1 MPRGYCNCGPFR
13 VDIVPK
19 GLLKPLVLK
28 LLSER
33 PMHGFELMEQIFEKT
48 NGMWRPGPAAIY
60 PTLEWL
66 EANGYIKS
74 DETEKR
80 SEKTRRQYSITKK
93 GTHFIHAVHVRAR
106 SHSVHV
112 HPHSSA
118 HTSAH
123 ATVHVSVAASA
134 TAVVSI
140 FVHFVS
146 HIISLLI

>member
-1 MPRGYCNCGPFR
+1 MNEMPRGYCNCGPFR

-19 GLLKPLVLK
+19 GLLKPLVLT

-93 GTHFIHAVHVRAR
+93 GTEALEDYEK
-106 SHSVHV
+106 
-112 HPHSSA
+112 SA
-118 HTSAH
+118 QEIKKRMQEFGT
-123 ATVHVSVAASA
+123 
-134 TAVVSI
+134 I
-140 FVHFVS
+140 YGR
-146 HIISLLI
+146 I

>member
-1 MPRGYCNCGPFR
+1 MNEMPRGYCNCGPFR

-80 SEKTRRQYSITKK
+80 FEKTRRQYSITKK
-93 GTHFIHAVHVRAR
+93 GTEALEDYEK
-106 SHSVHV
+106 
-112 HPHSSA
+112 SA
-118 HTSAH
+118 QEIKKRMQEFGT
-123 ATVHVSVAASA
+123 
-134 TAVVSI
+134 I
-140 FVHFVS
+140 YGR
-146 HIISLLI
+146 I

>member
-1 MPRGYCNCGPFR
+1 MNEMSRGYCNCGPFR

-80 SEKTRRQYSITKK
+80 YEKTRRQYSITKK
-93 GTHFIHAVHVRAR
+93 GTEALEDYEK
-106 SHSVHV
+106 
-112 HPHSSA
+112 SA
-118 HTSAH
+118 QEIKKRMQEFGT
-123 ATVHVSVAASA
+123 
-134 TAVVSI
+134 I
-140 FVHFVS
+140 YGR
-146 HIISLLI
+146 I

>member
-1 MPRGYCNCGPFR
+1 MNEMPRGYCNCGPFR

-80 SEKTRRQYSITKK
+80 SKKTRRQYSITKK
-93 GTHFIHAVHVRAR
+93 GTEALEDYEKSAQQIKKLMQEFG
-106 SHSVHV
+106 SVYRR
-112 HPHSSA
+112 
-118 HTSAH
+118 
-123 ATVHVSVAASA
+123 
-134 TAVVSI
+134 I
-140 FVHFVS
+140 
-146 HIISLLI
+146 

>member
-74 DETEKR
+74 DETERKP
-80 SEKTRRQYSITKK
+80 EKTRRQYSITKK
-93 GTHFIHAVHVRAR
+93 GAEALEDYEK
-106 SHSVHV
+106 
-112 HPHSSA
+112 SA
-118 HTSAH
+118 KEIKKRMQEFS
-123 ATVHVSVAASA
+123 TVYGR
-134 TAVVSI
+134 I
-140 FVHFVS
+140 
-146 HIISLLI
+146 

>member
-1 MPRGYCNCGPFR
+1 MNEMPRGYCNCGPFR

-66 EANGYIKS
+66 ETNGYIKP

-80 SEKTRRQYSITKK
+80 PERTRRQYSITKK
-93 GTHFIHAVHVRAR
+93 GTEALEDYEK
-106 SHSVHV
+106 
-112 HPHSSA
+112 SA
-118 HTSAH
+118 KEIKKRMQEFG
-123 ATVHVSVAASA
+123 
-134 TAVVSI
+134 SI
-140 FVHFVS
+140 YGR
-146 HIISLLI
+146 I

>member
-1 MPRGYCNCGPFR
+1 MNEMPRGYCNCGPFR

-93 GTHFIHAVHVRAR
+93 GTEALEDYEKSAQEIKKRMQEFG
-106 SHSVHV
+106 SVYGR
-112 HPHSSA
+112 
-118 HTSAH
+118 
-123 ATVHVSVAASA
+123 
-134 TAVVSI
+134 I
-140 FVHFVS
+140 
-146 HIISLLI
+146 

>member
-1 MPRGYCNCGPFR
+1 MNEMPRGYCNCGPFR

-93 GTHFIHAVHVRAR
+93 GTEALEDYEK
-106 SHSVHV
+106 
-112 HPHSSA
+112 SA
-118 HTSAH
+118 QEIKKRMQEFGT
-123 ATVHVSVAASA
+123 
-134 TAVVSI
+134 I
-140 FVHFVS
+140 YGR
-146 HIISLLI
+146 I

>member
-1 MPRGYCNCGPFR
+1 MNEMPRGYCNCGPFR

-66 EANGYIKS
+66 EANGDKLFILI
-74 DETEKR
+74 TEVFPR
-80 SEKTRRQYSITKK
+80 SVLKAID
-93 GTHFIHAVHVRAR
+93 
-106 SHSVHV
+106 
-112 HPHSSA
+112 
-118 HTSAH
+118 
-123 ATVHVSVAASA
+123 
-134 TAVVSI
+134 
-140 FVHFVS
+140 
-146 HIISLLI
+146 

>member
-93 GTHFIHAVHVRAR
+93 GTEALEDYEKSAQEIKKRMQEFG
-106 SHSVHV
+106 SVYGR
-112 HPHSSA
+112 
-118 HTSAH
+118 
-123 ATVHVSVAASA
+123 
-134 TAVVSI
+134 I
-140 FVHFVS
+140 
-146 HIISLLI
+146 

>member
-1 MPRGYCNCGPFR
+1 MNEMPRGYCNCGPFR

-80 SEKTRRQYSITKK
+80 SEKTRRQYYITKK
-93 GTHFIHAVHVRAR
+93 GTEALEDYEKSAQEIKKRMQEF
-106 SHSVHV
+106 SSVYGR
-112 HPHSSA
+112 
-118 HTSAH
+118 
-123 ATVHVSVAASA
+123 
-134 TAVVSI
+134 I
-140 FVHFVS
+140 
-146 HIISLLI
+146 

>member
-1 MPRGYCNCGPFR
+1 MNEMPRGYCNCGPFR

-80 SEKTRRQYSITKK
+80 YEKTRRQYSITKK
-93 GTHFIHAVHVRAR
+93 GTEALEDYEKSAQEIKKRMQEF
-106 SHSVHV
+106 SSVYGR
-112 HPHSSA
+112 
-118 HTSAH
+118 
-123 ATVHVSVAASA
+123 
-134 TAVVSI
+134 I
-140 FVHFVS
+140 
-146 HIISLLI
+146 